1 MAPFAGK
8 YTELLSTDD
17 GKFGGK
23 GICNP
28 KTVATE
34 EAPYDETVNTLTVK
48 AAPMSVSVYAYKPF
62 TAKELADIAEHKRQ
76 LRIAYVKAERAK
88 IEKRRDEII
97 AEAIKDAENR
107 IKELEKILEEK

>member
-1 MAPFAGK
+1 
-8 YTELLSTDD
+8 
-17 GKFGGK
+17 
-23 GICNP
+23 
-28 KTVATE
+28 
-34 EAPYDETVNTLTVK
+34 
-48 AAPMSVSVYAYKPF
+48 MSVSVYAYKPF